1 MVTLK
6 EHIEIFKKLRI
17 TGKNNLIR
25 MVWHIASEHG
35 EEISCEDFV
44 EAQAYKRIIQPLKT
58 PQ

>member
-6 EHIEIFKKLRI
+6 EHIEIFQKLRI

-25 MVWHIASEHG
+25 MVWHIAREHG

-44 EAQAYKRIIQPLKT
+44 EAQAYKGKFNH
-58 PQ
+58 